1 MQDLVVRIKL
11 RLSSKLGA
19 IDSLTTFNNIS
30 VILRRKAEFLEN
42 IIDLL
47 QNHLETLLCD
57 VVSNTPVNA
66 DMH

>member
-30 VILRRKAEFLEN
+30 VILRRKAEFLEK

-47 QNHLETLLCD
+47 QNHLETFLCD
-57 VVSNTPVNA
+57 VVSSTPRQC
-66 DMH
+66 